1 VLRFVEGA
9 AAQGVAG
16 AQVRILYSGLI
27 YATDGRSV
35 PQNWATAA
43 KWWRKAAE
51 AGRIDVQWFIGLCYC
66 YGRGVERD
74 LARAKVWIRNSAAQG
89 FLAAVLALQQA
100 GILGEETFARGAI
113 VRFTNAGSAA
123 PRYAAARAFAGILN
137 EAFLKAMLQGYSDML
152 RESVSG
158 VPHPPPR
165 DSLWVDFMMAA
176 GISDDEL
183 ELAKNIYAY
192 SQRTCAFCGS
202 NAAPL
207 RKCSL

>member
-1 VLRFVEGA
+1 MCSGSSGCATTTGEVWSETWRERRFGSEIPRRKDFLRLFLLYNRRVSWEKRLLLGEQSFVLR
-9 AAQGVAG
+9 
-16 AQVRILYSGLI
+16 
-27 YATDGRSV
+27 T
-35 PQNWATAA
+35 
-43 KWWRKAAE
+43 
-51 AGRIDVQWFIGLCYC
+51 
-66 YGRGVERD
+66 
-74 LARAKVWIRNSAAQG
+74 
-89 FLAAVLALQQA
+89 LALLRPDTQ
-100 GILGEETFARGAI
+100 
-113 VRFTNAGSAA
+113 
-123 PRYAAARAFAGILN
+123 PRAFAGILN